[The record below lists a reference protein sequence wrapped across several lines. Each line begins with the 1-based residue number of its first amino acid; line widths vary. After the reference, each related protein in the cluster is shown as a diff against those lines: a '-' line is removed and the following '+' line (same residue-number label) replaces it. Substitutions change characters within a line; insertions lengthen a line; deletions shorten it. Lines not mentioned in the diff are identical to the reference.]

1 MPRKELTESTRDYTI
16 HLAKRVH
23 KIAFKKRAPR
33 AIREITKF
41 AVKEMR
47 TDVRI
52 HNFFIRVLLNHNT
65 PFLITLTLNTIPNDS
80 IGYQN

>member
-1 MPRKELTESTRDYTI
+1 MPRKELSEATRDYNI

-41 AVKEMR
+41 AEKEMR
-47 TDVRI
+47 TGVSSQI
-52 HNFFIRVLLNHNT
+52 ICIRVFTRTNLFIN
-65 PFLITLTLNTIPNDS
+65 P
-80 IGYQN
+80 